1 MVILVILQLLMT
13 RIFHERVEVV
23 NNNFPLGQ
31 DNKKDKRKNV
41 ITVGNSILN
50 NINSRG
56 LSKVQ
61 ESIRQ

>member
-1 MVILVILQLLMT
+1 MT
-13 RIFHERVEVV
+13 RIFHERIKVI

>member
-1 MVILVILQLLMT
+1 MVILVTIQLLMT
-13 RIFHERVEVV
+13 RIFHERIKVI

>member
-1 MVILVILQLLMT
+1 MVILVIIQLLMT
-13 RIFHERVEVV
+13 RIFHERIKVI